1 MTRLFVAIEIPVSL
15 SDDIAVFQRRM
26 KESSA
31 QMTCVSPSLMHVTLK
46 FIGEVDE
53 RDVCVISSALSTVSG
68 APFSLST
75 KGIEFNN
82 KRQPRVVWLRMHTV
96 PALFE
101 LVEKV
106 EQVLV
111 SFGIEKESRRY
122 HPHITIARIKQASP
136 ELFTLVDSYQHSFL
150 YTFDVSSFVLKKSVL
165 TPNGPIYSD
174 ISEVVLRG

>member
-15 SDDIAVFQRRM
+15 SDDIALVQKRM

-31 QMTCVSPSLMHVTLK
+31 QMTFVSPSLMHITLK

-53 RDVCVISSALSTVSG
+53 RSVHSFSSALSTVSH

-82 KRQPRVVWLRMHTV
+82 KRQPRVAWLRMHTV
-96 PALFE
+96 SALLE

-111 SFGIEKESRRY
+111 PLGIEKESRRY

-136 ELFTLVDSYQHSFL
+136 ELFTVVDLDQHSFSC
-150 YTFDVSSFVLKKSVL
+150 TFDVSSFVLKKSVL
-165 TPNGPIYSD
+165 TSHGPIYSD
-174 ISEVVLRG
+174 ILEVALRG